1 MIAIAAL
8 GALKRDAFVSLLGEV
23 YEHSP
28 WVAEAA
34 FERAPFAARA
44 DLHAAMEAAVAGAD
58 RPRQLALLRA
68 HPELAGRDALR
79 GEITAHSMREQGGSG
94 LLDGPAPAVA
104 RMQDLNR
111 AYADRFG
118 FPFII
123 AVRGLDRDAILAR
136 LEQRLGNG
144 PDAERAEA
152 LRQVGRIA
160 ALRLEAL
167 VADEDRVAD

>member
-8 GALKRDAFVSLLGEV
+8 NALPRDAFVALLGEV

-34 FERAPFAARA
+34 CGRRPFASRA
-44 DLHAAMEAAVAGAD
+44 ELHAAMEAAVAGSD
-58 RPRQLALLRA
+58 PERQLALLRA
-68 HPELAGRDALR
+68 HPELAGRAALR
-79 GEITAHSMREQGGSG
+79 GELTAHSAREQGGSG
-94 LLDGPAPAVA
+94 LLGAPASSVE
-104 RMQDLNR
+104 RMQALNR
-111 AYADRFG
+111 AYAERFG

-136 LEQRLGNG
+136 LEARLGNA
-144 PDAERAEA
+144 PEAERAEA

-167 VADEDRVAD
+167 IAA